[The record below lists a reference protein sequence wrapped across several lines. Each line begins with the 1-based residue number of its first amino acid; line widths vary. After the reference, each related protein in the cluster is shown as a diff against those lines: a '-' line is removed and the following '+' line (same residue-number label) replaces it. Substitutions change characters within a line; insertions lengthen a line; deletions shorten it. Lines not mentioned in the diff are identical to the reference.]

1 MVTRTDAETLVL
13 LCESW
18 LRLLSRDGAP
28 PLAAPVVSVL
38 GRLADAAPAVA
49 ARCPVLLALLGP
61 SVAYRLKVQAAALPV
76 SDVVQ
81 AAADNARWLSTAQ
94 AAAVLGISRH
104 GVRDLLRR
112 HQLDGRRRDGGP
124 WEVSAA
130 SVRQRRL
137 ERAA

>member
-1 MVTRTDAETLVL
+1 MMPGDQETLIL
-13 LCESW
+13 ISESW
-18 LRLLSRDGAP
+18 LRLLARDGAP
-28 PLAAPVVSVL
+28 PPAAPVVAVL

-49 ARCPVLLALLGP
+49 ARCPALLALLGP
-61 SVAYRLKVQAAALPV
+61 SVAYRLKVQVAALGV

-81 AAADNARWLSTAQ
+81 APADAARWLSTAQ
-94 AAAVLGISRH
+94 AAAALGITPH